1 MKLLLT
7 IILSLTVGLATSCKA
22 TKSYVEVERWN
33 NYGLLCGQK
42 PGSPC
47 IVVYTWYN
55 GRILHSEYLP
65 MNTPDS
71 TIKADS
77 LKGVEMSKNQ

>member
-1 MKLLLT
+1 MKIPLT
-7 IILSLTVGLATSCKA
+7 IISILTILLATSCK
-22 TKSYVEVERWN
+22 TSKNYVEVERWN

-65 MNTPDS
+65 MSIPDS
-71 TIKADS
+71 IIKADS
-77 LKGVEMSKNQ
+77 LKGIEMLKNQ